1 MIPSDFEIVLW
12 IAVAVRKMRCR
23 ENSRKPVDHTGTK
36 KLARGIKLQERDRN
50 RDGQREQGKNEGEI
64 SFDIARYNPVR
75 DVSSAYP
82 SVTGALARALQ
93 PPPFGGGYPEPLLHR
108 RWHPRHSN

>member
-1 MIPSDFEIVLW
+1 MLFNISFHVYRLVIYKIPRNQWIIVQRSSRVAKATRDKIEIV
-12 IAVAVRKMRCR
+12 
-23 ENSRKPVDHTGTK
+23 TK
-36 KLARGIKLQERDRN
+36 A
-50 RDGQREQGKNEGEI
+50 QGKNEGDEL
-64 SFDIARYNPVR
+64 RYLALQPCAR

-82 SVTGALARALQ
+82 SVTAGLARALQ